1 MKPNSNHKYDLM
13 DQLNQISRT
22 GMYVTDPTKV
32 INIIPTHTSTSNNMF
47 GGVLNNASTDPDS
60 YEDPIK
66 LIRSRLDKL
75 ETQNKFLKL
84 KILEIEGKFSKEEII
99 NLRAMLTSN
108 DEASITLADTIIET
122 A

>member
-1 MKPNSNHKYDLM
+1 MSTFIDRLSTASM
-13 DQLNQISRT
+13 L
-22 GMYVTDPTKV
+22 VADPTKV
-32 INIIPTHTSTSNNMF
+32 INITPAHTSTTTGIWSQLDQ
-47 GGVLNNASTDPDS
+47 VTHTDSDP

>member
-1 MKPNSNHKYDLM
+1 MYNRT
-13 DQLNQISRT
+13 QQIQ
-22 GMYVTDPTKV
+22 GIYVADPTKV
-32 INIIPTHTSTSNNMF
+32 INTNPAHTITSTSNGIF
-47 GGVLNNASTDPDS
+47 GGVLNNASTDPDP
-60 YEDPIK
+60 YEDPIR

>member
-1 MKPNSNHKYDLM
+1 MYEHT
-13 DQLNQISRT
+13 QQIQ
-22 GMYVTDPTKV
+22 GIYVADPAKV
-32 INIIPTHTSTSNNMF
+32 INTTTT
-47 GGVLNNASTDPDS
+47 TDNTFIGDGMWGQSIVTDS
-60 YEDPIK
+60 DPYEDPIK

-99 NLRAMLTSN
+99 NLRTMLTSN

>member
-1 MKPNSNHKYDLM
+1 MCQVTTTDNTVIGDGMWSQSTLTDSHPYD
-13 DQLNQISRT
+13 
-22 GMYVTDPTKV
+22 
-32 INIIPTHTSTSNNMF
+32 
-47 GGVLNNASTDPDS
+47 
-60 YEDPIK
+60 DPIR

>member
-1 MKPNSNHKYDLM
+1 MYNRT
-13 DQLNQISRT
+13 QQIQ
-22 GMYVTDPTKV
+22 GIYVADPTKV
-32 INIIPTHTSTSNNMF
+32 INTTTTTDNTVIGDGMWSQST
-47 GGVLNNASTDPDS
+47 LTDSHPYD
-60 YEDPIK
+60 DPIR

>member
-1 MKPNSNHKYDLM
+1 MWSQSTLTDSHPYD
-13 DQLNQISRT
+13 
-22 GMYVTDPTKV
+22 
-32 INIIPTHTSTSNNMF
+32 
-47 GGVLNNASTDPDS
+47 
-60 YEDPIK
+60 DPIR